1 LTNSKV
7 PRDTKK
13 LVAGVGEK
21 KHQVDLIPYYLL
33 TKIFIMDHQE
43 PELMKGLLD
52 SIQSISDEARR
63 CLADPELSREQLLSA
78 ISVRKPTFPLTSHN
92 AN

>member
-1 LTNSKV
+1 MLTDSKV

-13 LVAGVGEK
+13 LVAGVAEK
-21 KHQVDLIPYYLL
+21 KSQVRFTSQLICILSNLY
-33 TKIFIMDHQE
+33 DQD
-43 PELMKGLLD
+43 PELVNGLLE

-78 ISVRKPTFPLTSHN
+78 LSVIMFLLKFACKLG
-92 AN
+92 